1 MRDLIHIGVI
11 VELQYKPPRCRVQLG
26 GNTTDWLQWL
36 ACRAGGART
45 WWAPS
50 IGEQVVVLAL
60 GGELDTAFVL
70 PAINSDDFPAPS
82 VSPEAYHTRFSDG
95 AVIEYEP
102 ETGTLSV
109 TGIKTANI
117 SAQSGRRG
125 FCAAGNDYRQSK
137 ITLDTPEVVCTN
149 KLTADTLELKRAGKC
164 RAISSTAAGPS
175 SLTACRWIN
184 TVTVVCNAAE
194 TGRRNPMTVRY
205 IGMNRDTGQ
214 TLTDSEHISQSV
226 RDILITPVGS
236 RVMRREYG
244 SLLSALIDQP
254 QSPAVNGQV
263 MAACYM
269 AILKWEPRIR
279 LTSITFEK
287 TFSGQMF
294 VDITGV
300 RQDTT
305 GGTFSLT
312 VPLS

>member
-1 MRDLIHIGVI
+1 
-11 VELQYKPPRCRVQLG
+11 
-26 GNTTDWLQWL
+26 
-36 ACRAGGART
+36 
-45 WWAPS
+45 
-50 IGEQVVVLAL
+50 
-60 GGELDTAFVL
+60 
-70 PAINSDDFPAPS
+70 
-82 VSPEAYHTRFSDG
+82 
-95 AVIEYEP
+95 
-102 ETGTLSV
+102 
-109 TGIKTANI
+109 
-117 SAQSGRRG
+117 
-125 FCAAGNDYRQSK
+125 
-137 ITLDTPEVVCTN
+137 
-149 KLTADTLELKRAGKC
+149 
-164 RAISSTAAGPS
+164 
-175 SLTACRWIN
+175 
-184 TVTVVCNAAE
+184 
-194 TGRRNPMTVRY
+194 MTVRY

-287 TFSGQMF
+287 TFNGQMF